1 MGDPQKGEVKDDPWV
16 SRLSS
21 FMGVSTAY
29 SEGEN
34 WERRHWD
41 GKMMSSFIILAF
53 LGCSKP

>member
-41 GKMMSSFIILAF
+41 GKNDEFIYNTGFSGLF
-53 LGCSKP
+53 